1 MRGLRRGAGA
11 AERCHDTERLLRSG
25 RAPDDAADVAADGAE
40 PDRNVTVLLP
50 GTARRRVEQS
60 LQLAQRRLSEAQ
72 RLLAPHRER
81 PATDE
86 GQAYAAV
93 HAAKCDLVA
102 ARYWSMLEER
112 VGGRTA

>member
-1 MRGLRRGAGA
+1 MRGLRRSAGT
-11 AERCHDTERLLRSG
+11 AELCHDTERLLRSG
-25 RAPDDAADVAADGAE
+25 RAPDDAGDSGG

-72 RLLAPHRER
+72 RLLAPHRAR
-81 PATDE
+81 PATEE

-102 ARYWSMLEER
+102 ARYWSVLEER
-112 VGGRTA
+112 VGGRTAQGA